1 MRAQDIVWIV
11 HRNVWFHRFYSQTRM
26 SEKQFEYLKQIAQL
40 INIKFEFANLR
51 KLIVYK
57 DQIFKKNQIQTK
69 FLIFKQWT
77 S

>member
-1 MRAQDIVWIV
+1 
-11 HRNVWFHRFYSQTRM
+11 M